1 MIKLLLPCYI
11 LSPLL
16 SFHKDCVKT
25 TWHVSKLIMLTV
37 NTARPISLWPVFV
50 YLAVRPLWRNQKCWY
65 YLQYMLRGQSS
76 WCLTHHEIT
85 SKEMSLFWTVF
96 FCQHSEHFCF
106 VVCLGFFF
114 TFFFLKWHKK
124 WKKVLPWPHGPA
136 YVMMGPISLQ
146 WVRCWYWV
154 NGMGWVAYH
163 DYHFF
168 PCRRQPARA
177 PGTCNLSGP
186 LVFVIINYYII
197 LKKCITIS

>member
-50 YLAVRPLWRNQKCWY
+50 YLAVRPLWRNQKCGY

-85 SKEMSLFWTVF
+85 SKERNLFWTGFFSFLSCFFLTFFPWNDTKREKGTSLTSWPAYVAHLPLVSQVF
-96 FCQHSEHFCF
+96 TLGQRDGVGWELGVVSNRLVSAPSGCISLHFCF
-106 VVCLGFFF
+106 HAADSQHEHLG
-114 TFFFLKWHKK
+114 H
-124 WKKVLPWPHGPA
+124 A
-136 YVMMGPISLQ
+136 ISP
-146 WVRCWYWV
+146 
-154 NGMGWVAYH
+154 
-163 DYHFF
+163 D
-168 PCRRQPARA
+168 
-177 PGTCNLSGP
+177 P
-186 LVFVIINYYII
+186 LY
-197 LKKCITIS
+197 L